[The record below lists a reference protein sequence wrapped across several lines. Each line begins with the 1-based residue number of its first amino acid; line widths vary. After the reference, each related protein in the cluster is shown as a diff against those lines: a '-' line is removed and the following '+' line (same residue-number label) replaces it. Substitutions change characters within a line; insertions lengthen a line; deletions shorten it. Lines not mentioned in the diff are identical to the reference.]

1 MSGWPPFS
9 ISYET
14 QCILLALKGFYGKI
28 KKCKPHLNKA
38 LVVGGPLQLVGVDDA
53 VLQPRLV
60 VVGVRLHAHAE
71 RVRLETRPDHRQ
83 SYQREAL
90 Q

>member
-14 QCILLALKGFYGKI
+14 KCILLAVKGFYGKI

-53 VLQPRLV
+53 VLEPRLV
-60 VVGVRLHAHAE
+60 IVGVRLHPHAKAIG
-71 RVRLETRPDHRQ
+71 LEACPV
-83 SYQREAL
+83 
-90 Q
+90 